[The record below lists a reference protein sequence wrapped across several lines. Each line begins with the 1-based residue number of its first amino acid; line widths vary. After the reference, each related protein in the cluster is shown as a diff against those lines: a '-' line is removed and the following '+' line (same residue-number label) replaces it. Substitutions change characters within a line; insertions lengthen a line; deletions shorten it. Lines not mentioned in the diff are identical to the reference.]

1 MTEKLDVHSAEAVF
15 PGPIR
20 HKPEY
25 FIAEKG
31 RMGVY
36 YLVDHL
42 IRAICWGYDPAAP
55 GTLSIDVKTDGSL
68 ILKRMLVAEEPLFP
82 ALPDLTADS
91 TGSLA
96 NDLFRQ
102 CVQAINSKKF
112 GRSDFVRGN
121 PFLLTFLPIT
131 IALSSRAKLKLT
143 QGGSTRVQNYKDGV
157 AVDSVAHSK
166 GERSGIEL
174 EVVLDSILLGEEVRA
189 YPFRIRIKELA
200 CLFPGLAMD
209 VRYKGFQAEAYHAKE
224 SGMKFLLEDPIVR
237 PEDRLRDKEPPF
249 QFCATYD
256 DVTFE
261 VALFLVISEME
272 KIKAFA
278 GFDETYHGGIHDECL
293 RDTLADI
300 FSRLYKFEVP
310 DRRQSLDNIASS
322 RMTYFGA
329 FGSTV
334 PFQKEHRGNH
344 FVKIIPGVAACIRLS
359 SPHLTFEKGGTRSR
373 LLGPAIPDALQNDLA
388 MEFRR
393 WLLERPELF
402 SEWKLQWA
410 PKKRRRRGTTQ
421 NPDGES

>member
-1 MTEKLDVHSAEAVF
+1 MTEKLDVHTADVVF

-25 FIAEKG
+25 FISEKG

-42 IRAICWGYDPAAP
+42 LRAICWGYDTENP
-55 GTLSIDVKTDGSL
+55 GSLSIDVKTDGSL
-68 ILKRMLVAEEPLFP
+68 ILKRLFAGEEQLFP
-82 ALPDLTADS
+82 ALPELATDS
-91 TGSLA
+91 SGSLA
-96 NDLFRQ
+96 NDMFRQ
-102 CVQAINSKKF
+102 CVQAINSKAF

-157 AVDSVAHSK
+157 AVDSIAHSK

-174 EVVLDSILLGEEVRA
+174 EVVLDSALLGEEVRA
-189 YPFRIRIKELA
+189 YPFRIRIQELA
-200 CLFPGLAMD
+200 CLFPGMAMD
-209 VRYKGFQAEAYHAKE
+209 VRYKGFAAESYKAD
-224 SGMKFLLEDPIVR
+224 SGMRYLLDFIVSSD
-237 PEDRLRDKEPPF
+237 DRLHNDPF
-249 QFCATYD
+249 LFS
-256 DVTFE
+256 VTEGE
-261 VALFLVISEME
+261 VTLEAALYLVTSEME
-272 KIKAFA
+272 KIKVFA
-278 GFDETYHGGIHDECL
+278 GFDETYHGGVHDECL
-293 RDTLADI
+293 RDVLIELFAGG
-300 FSRLYKFEVP
+300 YKFEVP

-334 PFQKEHRGNH
+334 PFQKESRGNH
-344 FVKIIPGVAACIRLS
+344 FVKIIPGVAACLRMSAPTLQW
-359 SPHLTFEKGGTRSR
+359 EKGGARSR
-373 LLGPAIPDALQNDLA
+373 LIGPAVPPALREGLA

-393 WLLERPELF
+393 WLLERPDLF
-402 SEWKLQWA
+402 NDWKQQWA

-421 NPDGES
+421 NPDEG

>member
-1 MTEKLDVHSAEAVF
+1 
-15 PGPIR
+15 
-20 HKPEY
+20 
-25 FIAEKG
+25 
-31 RMGVY
+31 MGVY
-36 YLVDHL
+36 YLIDHL
-42 IRAICWGYDPAAP
+42 IRALCWGYDEKAP

-68 ILKRMLVAEEPLFP
+68 ILKRVLTDQSPLFP
-82 ALPDLTADS
+82 ALPDLSSDS
-91 TGSLA
+91 SGSLA

-102 CVQAINSKKF
+102 CMQAISSKKF
-112 GRSDFVRGN
+112 GRTDFVGGN

-131 IALSSRAKLKLT
+131 IALSVKARLKLT

-166 GERSGIEL
+166 GERSAIEL
-174 EVVLDSILLGEEVRA
+174 EVMLDSALLGEEVRA

-249 QFCATYD
+249 LFKATHD
-256 DVTFE
+256 DVTLE
-261 VALFLVISEME
+261 IALYLVISEME

-278 GFDETYHGGIHDECL
+278 GFDETYHGGVHDDCL
-293 RDTLADI
+293 RETLSDI

-334 PFQKEHRGNH
+334 PFQKEHKGNH
-344 FVKIIPGVAACIRLS
+344 LVKIVPGVAACIRLT
-359 SPHLTFEKGGTRSR
+359 SPNLTFEKGGTRSR
-373 LLGPAIPDALQNDLA
+373 LLGPPIPQALQDQLA
-388 MEFRR
+388 IEFRR

-410 PKKRRRRGTTQ
+410 PKKRRRRGTSQ
-421 NPDGES
+421 NPEES

>member
-1 MTEKLDVHSAEAVF
+1 
-15 PGPIR
+15 
-20 HKPEY
+20 
-25 FIAEKG
+25 
-31 RMGVY
+31 MGVY
-36 YLVDHL
+36 YLIDHL
-42 IRAICWGYDPAAP
+42 IRALCWGYDEKAP

-68 ILKRMLVAEEPLFP
+68 ILKRVLTDQSPLFP
-82 ALPDLTADS
+82 ALPDLSSDS
-91 TGSLA
+91 SGSLA

-102 CVQAINSKKF
+102 CMQAISSKKF
-112 GRSDFVRGN
+112 GRTDFVGGN

-131 IALSSRAKLKLT
+131 IALSVKARLKLT

-166 GERSGIEL
+166 GERSAIEL
-174 EVVLDSILLGEEVRA
+174 EVVLDSALLGEEVRA

-249 QFCATYD
+249 LFKATHD
-256 DVTFE
+256 DVTLE
-261 VALFLVISEME
+261 IALYLVISEME

-278 GFDETYHGGIHDECL
+278 GFDETYHGGVHDDCL
-293 RDTLADI
+293 RETLSDI

-334 PFQKEHRGNH
+334 PFQKEHKGNH
-344 FVKIIPGVAACIRLS
+344 LVKIVPGVAACIRLT
-359 SPHLTFEKGGTRSR
+359 SPNLTFEKGGTRSR
-373 LLGPAIPDALQNDLA
+373 LLGPPIPQALQDQLA
-388 MEFRR
+388 IEFRR

-410 PKKRRRRGTTQ
+410 PKKRRRRGTSQ
-421 NPDGES
+421 NPEES

>member
-1 MTEKLDVHSAEAVF
+1 MTEKLDVQSADAVF

-25 FIAEKG
+25 FISEKG

-42 IRAICWGYDPAAP
+42 IRAVCWGYDSSKP

-68 ILKRMLVAEEPLFP
+68 ILKRVFVEQEQLFP
-82 ALPDLTADS
+82 ALPELTSDS
-91 TGSLA
+91 SGSLA

-102 CVQAINSKKF
+102 CMQAISGKSF

-121 PFLLTFLPIT
+121 PFLLIFLPMT

-143 QGGSTRVQNYKDGV
+143 QGGSTRVQNYKDGL

-166 GERSGIEL
+166 GELSAIEL
-174 EVVLDSILLGEEVRA
+174 EVVLDSVLLGEEVRA

-209 VRYKGFQAEAYHAKE
+209 VRYKGFQAEAYHAQE
-224 SGMKFLLEDPIVR
+224 SGMKFLLEDPIVK
-237 PEDRLRDKEPPF
+237 PEDRLRENEPPF
-249 QFCATYD
+249 LFCSTVD
-256 DVTFE
+256 DVTIE
-261 VALFLVISEME
+261 VALYLVVSEME

-278 GFDETYHGGIHDECL
+278 GFDETYHGGVHDDCL
-293 RDTLADI
+293 RDMLMDL

-334 PFQKEHRGNH
+334 PFQKEHKGNH
-344 FVKIIPGVAACIRLS
+344 LVKIVPGVAACLRIS
-359 SPHLTFEKGGTRSR
+359 SPNLQFEKGGSRSR
-373 LLGPAIPDALQNDLA
+373 LLGPAIPEALKNQLS

-393 WLLERPELF
+393 WLLEQPDLF
-402 SEWKLQWA
+402 SDWKLQWA

-421 NPDGES
+421 NPDEA

>member
-1 MTEKLDVHSAEAVF
+1 MTEKLDVHSADAVF

-25 FIAEKG
+25 FISEKG

-42 IRAICWGYDPAAP
+42 IRSICWGYNRENA
-55 GTLSIDVKTDGSL
+55 GSLSIDVKTDGSL
-68 ILKRMLVAEEPLFP
+68 ILKRVFADQEALFP
-82 ALPDLTADS
+82 ALPELSADS
-91 TGSLA
+91 SGSLA
-96 NDLFRQ
+96 NDMFRQ
-102 CVQAINSKKF
+102 CMQAISSKSF
-112 GRSDFVRGN
+112 GRSDFVKGN
-121 PFLLTFLPIT
+121 PFLLIFLPMT
-131 IALSSRAKLKLT
+131 IALSSKARLKLT
-143 QGGSTRVQNYKDGV
+143 QGGSTRVQNYKDGL

-166 GERSGIEL
+166 GEQSSIEL
-174 EVVLDSILLGEEVRA
+174 EVILDSALLGEEVRA
-189 YPFRIRIKELA
+189 YPFRIRVKELA

-224 SGMKFLLEDPIVR
+224 SGMKFLLEDPIVA
-237 PEDRLRDKEPPF
+237 PEDRIKENDPPF
-249 QFCATYD
+249 LFSATVD
-256 DVTFE
+256 DVTLE
-261 VALFLVISEME
+261 VALFLVVSEME

-278 GFDETYHGGIHDECL
+278 GFDETYHGGVHDECL
-293 RDTLADI
+293 RDTLIDI

-344 FVKIIPGVAACIRLS
+344 FVKIIPGVAACMRIS
-359 SPHLTFEKGGTRSR
+359 SPNLQFEKGGTRSR
-373 LLGPAIPDALQNDLA
+373 LLGPAIPDALQNQLSV
-388 MEFRR
+388 EFRR
-393 WLLERPELF
+393 WLLEQPELF
-402 SEWKLQWA
+402 SDWKLQWA

-421 NPDGES
+421 NPDEA

>member
-1 MTEKLDVHSAEAVF
+1 MTEKLDVHSADVVF

-25 FIAEKG
+25 FISEKG
-31 RMGVY
+31 RMGIF

-42 IRAICWGYDPAAP
+42 LRAICWGYEAKDP

-68 ILKRMLVAEEPLFP
+68 ILKRLFTEQDPLFP
-82 ALPDLTADS
+82 ALPELVAES
-91 TGSLA
+91 SGSLA
-96 NDLFRQ
+96 NDMFRQ
-102 CVQAINSKKF
+102 CVQAIGSKAF
-112 GRSDFVRGN
+112 GRTDFVRGN

-157 AVDSVAHSK
+157 ATDSIAHSK
-166 GERSGIEL
+166 GEASGIEL
-174 EVVLDSILLGEEVRA
+174 EVVLDSLLLGEEVRA
-189 YPFRIRIKELA
+189 YPFRIRIQELA

-209 VRYKGFQAEAYHAKE
+209 VRYKGFAAEAYKAD
-224 SGMKFLLEDPIVR
+224 SGMRYLLDFIVSSD
-237 PEDRLRDKEPPF
+237 DRLHSDPF
-249 QFCATYD
+249 LFSATHD

-261 VALFLVISEME
+261 AALYLVTSEME
-272 KIKAFA
+272 KIKVFA
-278 GFDETYHGGIHDECL
+278 GFDETYHGGVHDECL
-293 RDTLADI
+293 RDVLTDL

-344 FVKIIPGVAACIRLS
+344 LVKIVPGIAACLRMS
-359 SPHLTFEKGGTRSR
+359 SPNLQWEKGGARSR
-373 LLGPAIPDALQNDLA
+373 LIAPAVPAILKEALA
-388 MEFRR
+388 MEFRS
-393 WLLERPELF
+393 WLLERPDLF
-402 SEWKLQWA
+402 SDWKQQWA
-410 PKKRRRRGTTQ
+410 PKKRRRRGTTP
-421 NPDGES
+421 NPDEA